1 LLQPVAVGSDEK
13 NEVTWDD
20 VGQSELE
27 GLKTNDAD
35 LELEANILSTMKC
48 FVAELL
54 VLTTTLSAVSGFVSV
69 AVPSRRPESL
79 SSSSSSSSSAL
90 SAAPTMVIY

>member
-1 LLQPVAVGSDEK
+1 LLQPVVAVGSEK

-27 GLKTNDAD
+27 GLETNDAD
-35 LELEANILSTMKC
+35 LELGTYNILSTMKC

-54 VLTTTLSAVSGFVSV
+54 VLTTLSVVSGFVSV
-69 AVPSRRPESL
+69 AVPSRRPES
-79 SSSSSSSSSAL
+79 SSFSSSAL
-90 SAAPTMVIY
+90 RAAPTMVIY